1 MNKIAANKNK
11 IKQRID
17 ELEEQSAELRKEI
30 ESEFELTK
38 HKVSDFGKIALGI
51 AGGLLF
57 SAIILGG
64 LAGRRGKKNG
74 GNKYSSKRVHH
85 RFKDQLTREL
95 TSQVTDFL
103 INIAKDK
110 LSARLDTK
118 EKEDNDS
125 AVTD

>member
-1 MNKIAANKNK
+1 MSKIAANKNK
-11 IKQRID
+11 IRQRID
-17 ELEEQSAELRKEI
+17 ELEKQSSELRKEI

-38 HKVSDFGKIALGI
+38 HKVFDFGKVALGI
-51 AGGLLF
+51 GGGLLF

-64 LAGRRGKKNG
+64 LAGRRGNKDG

-95 TSQVTDFL
+95 ANQVTDFL

-110 LSARLDTK
+110 LSASLDTK
-118 EKEDNDS
+118 EREDNDS